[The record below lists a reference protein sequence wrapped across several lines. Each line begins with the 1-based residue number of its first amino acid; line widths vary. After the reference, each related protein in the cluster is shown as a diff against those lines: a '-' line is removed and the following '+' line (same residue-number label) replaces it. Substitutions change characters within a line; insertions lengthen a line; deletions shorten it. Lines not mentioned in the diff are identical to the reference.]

1 MIKRQKNIVKSQ
13 LVVFMIFYKDY
24 IVDEVMSNGRK
35 MTYARAFSKT
45 YGKLYNVSEQCIYLI
60 IKAYV

>member
-1 MIKRQKNIVKSQ
+1 MDFKNKIE
-13 LVVFMIFYKDY
+13 IKDY